1 MHSVSVSAVIVDDQG
16 RALLIQRRDNGH
28 WEPPGGVLEHNE
40 DITTGLRRE
49 AFEETGLEVEPVALT
64 GVYKNM
70 SRPIVALVFRCKPT
84 GGQLTV
90 NDEVTA
96 FRWATSVEVTAAVDE
111 AFAVRITDALTGPTM
126 PAVRQHD
133 GTNLL

>member
-1 MHSVSVSAVIVDDQG
+1 MVIDDIWAG
-16 RALLIQRRDNGH
+16 CPANDT
-28 WEPPGGVLEHNE
+28 GGVLELDE

-49 AFEETGLEVEPVALT
+49 ALEETGLEVEPVALT

-84 GGQLTV
+84 GGQLTL

-96 FRWATSVEVTAAVDE
+96 FRWAAAREVAEVVDE
-111 AFAVRITDALTGPTM
+111 AFAIRVTDALTGQPV
-126 PAVRQHD
+126 PAVRRHD
-133 GTNLL
+133 GTHLLD